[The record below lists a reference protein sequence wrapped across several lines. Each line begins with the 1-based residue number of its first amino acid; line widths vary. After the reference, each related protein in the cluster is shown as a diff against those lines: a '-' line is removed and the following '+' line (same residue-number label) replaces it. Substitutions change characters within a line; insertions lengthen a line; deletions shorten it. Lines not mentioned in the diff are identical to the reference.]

1 MMGDGGGKAASHR
14 TGAPPRDGV
23 ERMDGARELLRR
35 LWRSA
40 RNADQRRQRLWLAVG
55 SAAMVILLLTG
66 SLLLFSGI
74 GSGPH
79 KAMLAP
85 TLALST
91 ATNTA
96 TASPRPTSTHP
107 APTAVPP
114 PPTKIIAPP
123 PPPPPST
130 PTPPPVTPTVG
141 FCPTPTPAPPAP
153 TATATTQATGTA
165 TGSPTA
171 TSTPIPPT
179 ATPGGCVSCPYY
191 MGNNPSDAQIAGA
204 LDTAAAKY
212 GLPKNL
218 VRAVAWQESKWH
230 EDVTSCDGGV
240 GLMQIQYYYA
250 DYFNGL
256 SYGAC
261 GFGQTNDDIHTLA
274 GNADLGAKVL
284 KYLQCY
290 YDFGGPYGG
299 TASQPANGSSEYY
312 YFTHSPPLPYPDT
325 SVSGSFCAG
334 VYNDPSR
341 PQYQALPLGAPAEWS
356 CPYSPNASD
365 STLLDLV
372 LSAYNAG
379 QGAIYNC
386 SCIPNPWYVQSVEG
400 FIPQFNAG
408 ALP

>member
-1 MMGDGGGKAASHR
+1 MDGGGALSFHWRVAL
-14 TGAPPRDGV
+14 GWDV
-23 ERMDGARELLRR
+23 RMDGARQLLGR

-40 RNADQRRQRLWLAVG
+40 RSADQRRQRLWLAVG
-55 SAAMVILLLTG
+55 SAATVILLLTG
-66 SLLLFSGI
+66 SLLLFSGM
-74 GSGPH
+74 GSGPRR
-79 KAMLAP
+79 ATLAP
-85 TLALST
+85 AVALST

-96 TASPRPTSTHP
+96 TVSPSPTRAHP
-107 APTAVPP
+107 TATAVPP

-130 PTPPPVTPTVG
+130 PTPPPATPTVS
-141 FCPTPTPAPPAP
+141 FCPTATPAPQV
-153 TATATTQATGTA
+153 TATSTGTA
-165 TGSPTA
+165 TGSPAA
-171 TSTPIPPT
+171 TNTPAPPT
-179 ATPGGCVSCPYY
+179 ATPSGCSPCPYY
-191 MGNNPSDAQIAGA
+191 AGNNPSQTQIASA
-204 LDTAAAKY
+204 LDAAAAKY

-261 GFGQTNDDIHTLA
+261 GFGATSDDIHTLA

-312 YFTHSPPLPYPDT
+312 YFTHTPPLPYPDT
-325 SVSGSFCAG
+325 RVAGSFCAG
-334 VYNDPSR
+334 VFNDPSR
-341 PQYQALPLGAPAEWS
+341 PQYQALPLNTPAEWS

-386 SCIPNPWYVQSVEG
+386 SCIPNPWYVQTVEG
-400 FIPQFNAG
+400 FIPQFNSG

>member
-1 MMGDGGGKAASHR
+1 
-14 TGAPPRDGV
+14 
-23 ERMDGARELLRR
+23 MDGARRLLTR

-66 SLLLFSGI
+66 SLLLFSGM
-74 GSGPH
+74 GSGPR
-79 KAMLAP
+79 KTTLTA

-123 PPPPPST
+123 PPPPPT
-130 PTPPPVTPTVG
+130 PTPPPATPTVS
-141 FCPTPTPAPPAP
+141 FCPTPTAAPAV
-153 TATATTQATGTA
+153 TATATSQATGTA
-165 TGSPTA
+165 TA
-171 TSTPIPPT
+171 TSTPLPPT
-179 ATPGGCVSCPYY
+179 ATPSGCTTCPYY
-191 MGNNPSDAQIAGA
+191 AGNNPSDAQIAAA
-204 LDTAAAKY
+204 LDAAAAKY

-256 SYGAC
+256 SYAAC
-261 GFGQTNDDIHTLA
+261 GFGATSDDIHTLA

-325 SVSGSFCAG
+325 SAAGSFCAG
-334 VYNDPSR
+334 VYTDPSR
-341 PQYQALPLGAPAEWS
+341 PQYQALPLSAPAEWS
-356 CPYSPNASD
+356 CPFSPNASD

-400 FIPQFNAG
+400 FIPQFAAG